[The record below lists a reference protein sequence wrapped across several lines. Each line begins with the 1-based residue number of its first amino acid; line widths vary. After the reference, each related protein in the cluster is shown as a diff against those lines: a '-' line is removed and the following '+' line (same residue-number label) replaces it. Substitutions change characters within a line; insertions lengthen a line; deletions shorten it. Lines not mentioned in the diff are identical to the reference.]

1 MPFGFARVS
10 HHARPETAPGGREAE
25 TGSHDGLSVA
35 LTEPLDEAAPF
46 EFEHVHGDTC
56 SCNLRGE

>member
-1 MPFGFARVS
+1 MAFGFARISRGPGPEASCSGQADDTVP
-10 HHARPETAPGGREAE
+10 HPFEPAMTDGADHA
-25 TGSHDGLSVA
+25 
-35 LTEPLDEAAPF
+35 AAF